1 MMTWR
6 SIEFRLTAW
15 YAVALFAGFV
25 LVTLVLLWAV
35 RYAVQDAIDDR
46 LLERMERLVNVVAE
60 EIAEEASDDEDDED
74 EPAELRVELEEELN
88 DYVFAL
94 PEGAL
99 SQIRDAGD
107 RPILPIEGE
116 AILAWRRGGEEPEL
130 YTAEAEGVRFRVVIQ
145 EVGQEVGLAEHR
157 YGVLLASSLEVLDDI
172 RTRVFGALVVVTPLA
187 LLLSCGGGFLIARR
201 ALQPVDVISKAASAI
216 TVTNLERRIPSRDSG
231 DALERLT
238 TTFNAMLERL
248 QVSVARIEQFSADAS
263 HELRTP
269 ISVIRT
275 TAELGLRHGRTPDG
289 YRADLADIET
299 ESKQLSDLIDV
310 LLMLA
315 RDGGANDVPMTYV
328 DLVHLVSEVTRR
340 FQSDAKA
347 KALKLELETPDRVVE
362 VVGNEAALRRMLAS
376 LLENALA
383 HTESGS
389 ITVLV
394 DEEAACVRLC
404 VRDTGEGIPEEAL
417 AHIFDRFYRV
427 NASRSR
433 SEGRVGLGLSIAK
446 RIAELHRAELTVE
459 SRAGEGALFTVRFI
473 HSKSAALARDGGGSS

>member
-1 MMTWR
+1 MMIWR

-25 LVTLVLLWAV
+25 VVTLVLLWAV
-35 RYAVQDAIDDR
+35 RYAVVDAIDDR
-46 LLERMERLVNVVAE
+46 LLERVERLVDVVAE
-60 EIAEEASDDEDDED
+60 EIEEEAPEDDEDDAD
-74 EPAELRVELEEELN
+74 EADAELRVELEEELV

-99 SQIRDAGD
+99 SQIRDAAD
-107 RPILPIEGE
+107 RLIFPTAAAAVLP
-116 AILAWRRGGEEPEL
+116 WRRGGGDPEL
-130 YTAEAEGVRFRVVIQ
+130 YTVEAKGVPYRVVIQ
-145 EVGQEVGLAEHR
+145 ETGLPELS

-172 RTRVFGALVVVTPLA
+172 RARVFQALFIVTPLA
-187 LLLSCGGGFLIARR
+187 LLLSCVGGFLIARR
-201 ALQPVDVISKAASAI
+201 ALRPVDVISEAASAI
-216 TVTNLERRIPSRDSG
+216 TVSNLERRIPSRDSG

-275 TAELGLRHGRTPDG
+275 TAELAIRHGRTPDG
-289 YRADLADIET
+289 YRADIADIEA
-299 ESKQLSDLIDV
+299 ESKHLSDLIGV

-315 RDGGANDVPMTYV
+315 RDGGGNEVPMARV
-328 DLVHLVSEVTRR
+328 DLVHLATDVTRR
-340 FQSDAKA
+340 FESDAQE
-347 KALKLELETPDRVVE
+347 KALALELETPDGAVHVT
-362 VVGNEAALRRMLAS
+362 GNEPALRRMLAS

-389 ITVLV
+389 ITVVV
-394 DEEAACVRLC
+394 DDEAACVRLR
-404 VRDTGEGIPEEAL
+404 VRDTGEGMPEEAL
-417 AHIFDRFYRV
+417 SHIFDRFYRLE
-427 NASRSR
+427 ASRSR

-446 RIAELHRAELTVE
+446 RIAELHGAELTVE
-459 SRAGEGALFTVRFI
+459 SRPGEGAEFTVRFLRI
-473 HSKSAALARDGGGSS
+473 NEEPP